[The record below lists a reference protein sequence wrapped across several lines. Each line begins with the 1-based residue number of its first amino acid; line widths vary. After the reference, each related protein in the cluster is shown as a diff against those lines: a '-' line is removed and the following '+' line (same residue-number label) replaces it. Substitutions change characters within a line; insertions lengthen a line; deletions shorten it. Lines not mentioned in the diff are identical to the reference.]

1 MIAVVG
7 LFTVC
12 LLMTLLLGNPLIRA
26 LRALSY
32 QQHAYEDA
40 PKSHAKKTGTPTMG
54 GICFV
59 FALLAVVIWHP
70 QTWPLVLLG
79 LLCAA
84 VGVLD
89 DAAKIRGARNRGVSA
104 RVKFALTLA
113 VGLVFFV
120 SVARSGYAY
129 DTAGVITPLWY
140 LLGLLVILATTNAV
154 NLTDGLDG
162 LAAGTVMPPLAVFAW
177 IAWRVGETG
186 VMEVD
191 VATLGA
197 VLGFWVYNR
206 YPAKM
211 FMGDTGAL
219 LLGGILGGSAIL
231 TGTIFLLPL
240 IGGVFVAETLSVI
253 LQVTYF
259 KRTGKRIF
267 RMSPLHHHFELA
279 GWSETTVTRRFAFA
293 SVVLS
298 IIGAVLVR

>member
-1 MIAVVG
+1 
-7 LFTVC
+7 
-12 LLMTLLLGNPLIRA
+12 
-26 LRALSY
+26 
-32 QQHAYEDA
+32 
-40 PKSHAKKTGTPTMG
+40 MG

-59 FALLAVVIWHP
+59 FTLLVVLVWHP

-113 VGLVFFV
+113 AGLVFFV
-120 SVARSGYAY
+120 SVACSGYAHDAVGIVMRWWNGY
-129 DTAGVITPLWY
+129 ASVITPLWY

-177 IAWRVGETG
+177 IAWRVGKTG

-231 TGTIFLLPL
+231 TGTVFLLPL

-279 GWSETTVTRRFAFA
+279 GWSETTVTRRFTLA

-298 IIGAVLVR
+298 ILGAVLVR